1 LWFGIRGSEK
11 TTSANAAFE
20 PTLASWQSFK
30 QRGWA
35 VHFIDL
41 TSLYLRLKIGAGRA
55 VQARL
60 VDSER
65 AASTFFLK
73 VNFLACCFRKIAG
86 ALGTSFSRLRP
97 INSIHLFL
105 KMDI

>member
-1 LWFGIRGSEK
+1 LQVYCCVSEFLGETK
-11 TTSANAAFE
+11 LQE
-20 PTLASWQSFK
+20 VEASWQSFK

-55 VQARL
+55 VKAHL

-65 AASTFFLK
+65 TASTYSYQNEKQQAELK
-73 VNFLACCFRKIAG
+73 EKKP
-86 ALGTSFSRLRP
+86 FSTNL
-97 INSIHLFL
+97 SI
-105 KMDI
+105 I